1 MPLKKIVNEVSSAIY
16 SLPWYVARDEGFFA
30 DEGLDLEFV
39 PTSQEGTPKNGNED
53 TRLVNPIVCH
63 APFEDGQVKLFRAC
77 EEGNVRRAYDLSK
90 KTVEGHE
97 ARITSLQPS
106 RPLHAIVVAPNSPID
121 RPAQLA
127 GVPVGVNFF
136 AGSHFAAIRLLEG
149 FIGRERVKLQ
159 HFGGPASRFD
169 AVLAGEV
176 PAAVIM
182 EPYVSLA
189 EKLGANILAQ
199 GHFVATDFA
208 RDDLPQEDLKALY
221 RALDRASDFLNA
233 TPANK
238 RKYISYLIGD
248 IPEGYRWGRPDAA
261 DFHLP
266 RLRFGHTLPY
276 PKNEFDRSLEILE
289 QYDLLSPGVSSF
301 GNLVDNS
308 AISAAAH

>member
-39 PTSQEGTPKNGNED
+39 PTSQEGTPKNDSED
-53 TRLVNPIVCH
+53 TRLANPIVCH

-90 KTVEGHE
+90 KTVEGRE
-97 ARITSLQPS
+97 VRITSLQPS

-121 RPAQLA
+121 RSAQLA

-136 AGSHFAAIRLLEG
+136 AGSHVAAIRLLEG

-182 EPYVSLA
+182 EPYVLLA
-189 EKLGANILAQ
+189 EKFGANILAQ
-199 GHFVATDFA
+199 GHFVATDVA

-221 RALDRASDFLNA
+221 RALDRATDFLNA
-233 TPANK
+233 APANK
-238 RKYISYLIGD
+238 RKYISYLIDD
-248 IPEGYRWGRPDAA
+248 IPQGYRWGRPDVA

-276 PKNEFDRSLEILE
+276 PKNEFDRSLETLE